1 MKKKKAELGKG
12 GKFLIKK
19 EWRDPEGNFLCAN
32 EIKKKMDSYCF

>member
-19 EWRDPEGNFLCAN
+19 EWRDPEGNKKENGFLLFL
-32 EIKKKMDSYCF
+32 I